1 MNKGGTPS
9 KRAWSWPSIRRTC
22 WLRHARSS
30 SGGSSHHEST
40 YKTRLQFTVTAG
52 PRPAVRLTAADPC
65 LRADRPSIFFFREAL
80 RVPFVLI
87 YDDWHSICRY
97 ALQPFHSE
105 IPEGCNMRF
114 NTALVR
120 THTAVLLTF
129 VLASPV
135 AARISD
141 SRSSVDVVQTS
152 TVRIDNFGLVNPNYY
167 RGAQPKGQDYAD
179 LAALGVKTLINLTSD
194 DAQTSEKSLRNMPG
208 CAISRFR

>member
-1 MNKGGTPS
+1 
-9 KRAWSWPSIRRTC
+9 
-22 WLRHARSS
+22 
-30 SGGSSHHEST
+30 
-40 YKTRLQFTVTAG
+40 
-52 PRPAVRLTAADPC
+52 
-65 LRADRPSIFFFREAL
+65 
-80 RVPFVLI
+80 
-87 YDDWHSICRY
+87 
-97 ALQPFHSE
+97 
-105 IPEGCNMRF
+105 MRF

-194 DAQTSEKSLRNMPG
+194 DAQTNEKTTTNAPRNFPSRGRRAWIATRAHAAPNERPG
-208 CAISRFR
+208 TSRSW